1 MAAKLANSKRT
12 EAREKRRQ
20 QLIDSTMKCIARKGM
35 SSTTLGDVAREAGLS
50 QGIVNLHFKSKDNL
64 LTETL
69 RYLSDEYKVQF
80 QRAIQRA
87 GPKPEHQLHALMKLD
102 LRPSILDRNKLAV
115 WFGFWSEVK
124 SQPTYQEICEQTD
137 DYYDDI
143 IRALC
148 SQIIVAGAYKG
159 VAAGTVST
167 ALNSMTNGMW
177 LSYLI
182 SPKHFDRTMAMAAID
197 EYLHTIFPKH
207 FPL

>member
-1 MAAKLANSKRT
+1 MAAKLENSRRT
-12 EAREKRRQ
+12 EAREKRRR
-20 QLIDSTMKCIARKGM
+20 QLIDSTIKCIARKGM

-50 QGIVNLHFKSKDNL
+50 QGIVNLHFESKDNL

-69 RYLSDEYKVQF
+69 RFLSDEYKVQF

-87 GPKPEHQLHALMKLD
+87 GTKPEYQLHALMKLD

-124 SQPTYQEICEQTD
+124 SRPTYQEICEQTD

-148 SQIIVAGAYKG
+148 SRIIVDGGYKG

-182 SPKHFDRTMAMAAID
+182 SPKHFDRTTAMSAID
-197 EYLHTIFPKH
+197 EYLHHVFPKH

>member
-1 MAAKLANSKRT
+1 MAAKLTKSKRT
-12 EAREKRRQ
+12 EAREKRRR
-20 QLIDSTMKCIARKGM
+20 QLIDSTIKCIARKGM

-50 QGIVNLHFKSKDNL
+50 QGIVNLHFESKDNL

-87 GPKPEHQLHALMKLD
+87 GSKPEYQLHALMKLD

-124 SQPTYQEICEQTD
+124 SRPTYQEICEQTD

-148 SQIIVAGAYKG
+148 SRIIVDGSYKG

-182 SPKHFDRTMAMAAID
+182 SPKHFDRTTAMSAID
-197 EYLHTIFPKH
+197 EYLHHVFPKH

>member
-1 MAAKLANSKRT
+1 MAAKPKKSKRT
-12 EAREKRRQ
+12 EAREKRRR
-20 QLIDSTMKCIARKGM
+20 QLIDATMKCIARKGM

-69 RYLSDEYKVQF
+69 RFLSDDYKTQF
-80 QRAIQRA
+80 DRAIQRA
-87 GPKPEHQLHALMKLD
+87 GPKPENRLHALMKLD
-102 LRPSILDRNKLAV
+102 LRPSILDRSKLAV

-137 DYYDDI
+137 DYYDDV
-143 IRALC
+143 IRAFC
-148 SQIIVAGAYKG
+148 SQLIVDGGYKN
-159 VAAGTVST
+159 VSAGTVST
-167 ALNSMTNGMW
+167 TLNSMTNGMW

-182 SPKHFDRTMAMAAID
+182 SPKHFDRATAMEAID
-197 EYLHTIFPKH
+197 EYLHNTFPKH

>member
-1 MAAKLANSKRT
+1 MAAKLEKTKRT

-20 QLIDSTMKCIARKGM
+20 QLIEATIKCIARKGM
-35 SSTTLGDVAREAGLS
+35 SSTTLGDVARDAGLS

-69 RYLSDEYKVQF
+69 RFLSDDYKTQF

-87 GPKPEHQLHALMKLD
+87 GPNPENQLHALMKLD
-102 LRPSILDRNKLAV
+102 LRPSVLDRNKLAV

-148 SQIIVAGAYKG
+148 SRLIVDGQYKS
-159 VAAGTVST
+159 VTAGTVST

-182 SPKHFDRTMAMAAID
+182 SPKHFDRATAMAAID
-197 EYLHTIFPKH
+197 EYLQQIFPKH